1 MYKRF
6 ESGVTA
12 PPDIVR
18 VDFQPEEGLAAAIA
32 APVTEVAK
40 FYFDGGPP
48 DNADEGVQKCL
59 EALQEEGH
67 NLLGWAWGTTYET
80 LTKDDVSGKGAVLVV
95 GWDSV
100 DAHMEAR
107 KGSALKENVANLR
120 NGAKDIAIHRT
131 LN

>member
-6 ESGVTA
+6 EPGVTA

-18 VDFQPEEGLAAAIA
+18 VDFQPEEGLAAALE

-48 DNADEGVQKCL
+48 DNAHEGVQKCL
-59 EALQEEGH
+59 DAIKGEGH
-67 NLLGWAWGTTYET
+67 NLMGWAYGTTYET
-80 LTKDDVSGKGAVLVV
+80 LEKDGVSGKGAVLVI

-107 KGSALKENVANLR
+107 KGEAFKENIDSLR
-120 NGAKDIAIHRT
+120 NGAKGAAVHRM

>member
-6 ESGVTA
+6 EPGVTA

-18 VDFQPEEGLAAAIA
+18 VDFKPEEGLAAALS

-40 FYFDGGPP
+40 FHFDGGPP
-48 DNADEGVQKCL
+48 DHADEGVRKCL
-59 EALQEEGH
+59 DALQEEGH
-67 NLLGWAWGTTYET
+67 NLLGWAYGTTYET
-80 LTKDDVSGKGAVLVV
+80 LEKDGVSGKGAVLVI

-107 KGSALKENVANLR
+107 KGSAFKGNVDHLR
-120 NGAKDIAIHRT
+120 NGAKGIAMHRT